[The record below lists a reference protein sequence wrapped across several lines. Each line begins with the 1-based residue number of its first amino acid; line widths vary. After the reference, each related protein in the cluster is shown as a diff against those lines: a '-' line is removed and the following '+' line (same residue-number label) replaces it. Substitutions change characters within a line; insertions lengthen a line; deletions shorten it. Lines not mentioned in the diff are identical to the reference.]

1 MSILAEQKE
10 VTTKFKDIAP
20 KVSIVM
26 PAYNVGSKID
36 PVLGSLLE
44 TLESITKNY
53 EIIIVDDGSK
63 KPPSSS
69 MISLDS
75 KIKVVRHKVNMG
87 KGEAI
92 KTGVRYATGEYTVLM
107 DADGD
112 ISPKNLKQYIMAL
125 KKYDVIVGSKRHP
138 KSMYKAPVMRKFLSL
153 SFNTVVK
160 LLTGIKLGDTQTG
173 LKAFKTK
180 HLKTIMNVIV
190 VKRYTWDVEALL
202 VANLLKLKVAE
213 SPVYIKQDSRFS
225 SKAVLNMIVEIL
237 GITYR
242 YRILR
247 WYQKNLGKQNPEYK
261 PLIRI

>member
-10 VTTKFKDIAP
+10 ITTKFKDIAP

-36 PVLGSLLE
+36 PVLSSLLE

-63 KPPSSS
+63 KPPSSN

-75 KIKVVRHKVNMG
+75 KIKIVRHKVNIG

-92 KTGVRYATGEYTVLM
+92 KTGVRYATGECTVLM

-112 ISPKNLKQYIMAL
+112 ISSKNLKQYIMAL
-125 KKYDVIVGSKRHP
+125 KEYDVIVGSKRHP

-153 SFNTVVK
+153 YFT
-160 LLTGIKLGDTQTG
+160 
-173 LKAFKTK
+173 
-180 HLKTIMNVIV
+180 
-190 VKRYTWDVEALL
+190 
-202 VANLLKLKVAE
+202 
-213 SPVYIKQDSRFS
+213 
-225 SKAVLNMIVEIL
+225 
-237 GITYR
+237 
-242 YRILR
+242 
-247 WYQKNLGKQNPEYK
+247 
-261 PLIRI
+261 

>member
-1 MSILAEQKE
+1 
-10 VTTKFKDIAP
+10 
-20 KVSIVM
+20 
-26 PAYNVGSKID
+26 
-36 PVLGSLLE
+36 
-44 TLESITKNY
+44 
-53 EIIIVDDGSK
+53 
-63 KPPSSS
+63 
-69 MISLDS
+69 
-75 KIKVVRHKVNMG
+75 
-87 KGEAI
+87 
-92 KTGVRYATGEYTVLM
+92 
-107 DADGD
+107 
-112 ISPKNLKQYIMAL
+112 
-125 KKYDVIVGSKRHP
+125 
-138 KSMYKAPVMRKFLSL
+138 MYKAPVMRKFLSL

-225 SKAVLNMIVEIL
+225 SKAVLNMFVEIL